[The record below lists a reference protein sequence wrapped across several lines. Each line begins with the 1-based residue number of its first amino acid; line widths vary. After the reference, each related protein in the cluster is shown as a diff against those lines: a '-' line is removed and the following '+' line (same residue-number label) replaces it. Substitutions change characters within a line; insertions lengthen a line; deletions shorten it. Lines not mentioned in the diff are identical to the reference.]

1 MRWFYLFKVQT
12 FKHQKLLLEKQQL
25 GAGCSH
31 SHTTQTSLGE
41 PFSHGITEKEGLI
54 KRLRLSGVCHPPPLE
69 GRTGRH
75 GRRDGGSSR
84 GGALQLSS
92 AAHKTQGSS
101 QPQAPRAAK
110 KHPAEAPYRRRPAG
124 TGRGEATF
132 PRGAGAECVLA
143 KGTWLLG
150 PTEHTHSSPTHQ
162 LGTPRLSGSSTSRR
176 GSEPLSFIKAVPLG
190 GEGKEECRTRDEF
203 WCS

>member
-1 MRWFYLFKVQT
+1 MRWFYSFKVQT

-41 PFSHGITEKEGLI
+41 TFSHGITEKGLI
-54 KRLRLSGVCHPPPLE
+54 KCLRLSGVCHPPPLE
-69 GRTGRH
+69 GKTGRH
-75 GRRDGGSSR
+75 GRRVGGSSR

-92 AAHKTQGSS
+92 AAHKTQGSC
-101 QPQAPRAAK
+101 QPPAPRAAK

-132 PRGAGAECVLA
+132 PRGAGAERVLA
-143 KGTWLLG
+143 KGTGLLG
-150 PTEHTHSSPTHQ
+150 PTERTHGSPTHQ

-176 GSEPLSFIKAVPLG
+176 GS
-190 GEGKEECRTRDEF
+190 
-203 WCS
+203 